1 MDQSSTAKKRLPP
14 RIVLE
19 KAFLRSDSSFDGV
32 FFVGVRSTNVFCRP
46 SCTARK
52 PLRRNVVFFAT
63 AADALFAGFRP
74 CKRCRPLNISDS
86 HPEWVKRL
94 LACVDAQPER
104 KIFDRDL
111 HKMGIEPARARRYF
125 KKHYGLTFQAYSRA
139 RRMGI
144 ALAQIRE
151 GAPLDDVALGFGY
164 SSHSGFRDAF
174 KQAFHLPPGKSRKRD
189 CIVISMMDG
198 PLGPMILGATHEGLC
213 LAEFADRRMFERE
226 IADLRHRLGC
236 AIVPGMNPHLQQAER
251 ELREY
256 FDGKRTEFT
265 VPLVTPGSA
274 FDQKVWRKLRT
285 IPFGRTVSY
294 LELAKRIRNDSAAR
308 AVGNANGHN
317 RISIIIPCHRVT
329 NKNGRLGG
337 YGGGLWRKQW
347 LLNHERDVFA
357 AASSHTNAAQPRN

>member
-1 MDQSSTAKKRLPP
+1 MGASSATQNRLPS
-14 RIVLE
+14 RAVLE
-19 KAFLRSDSSFDGV
+19 KAFRQSDSSFDGV

-52 PLRRNVVFFAT
+52 PLLRNVIFFAT

-74 CKRCRPLNISDS
+74 CKRCRPLNIGDS
-86 HPEWVKRL
+86 HPEWAKRL
-94 LACVDAQPER
+94 LASVDGHPER
-104 KIFDRDL
+104 KIYDRDL
-111 HKMGIEPARARRYF
+111 QKMGIEPARARRYF

-144 ALAQIRE
+144 ALSQVRE
-151 GAPLDDVALGFGY
+151 GAPLDDVVLGFGY

-174 KQAFHLPPGKSRKRD
+174 KRAFRLPPGKSRERD
-189 CIVISMMDG
+189 CIVVSMMDG
-198 PLGPMILGATHEGLC
+198 PLGPMILGATREGLC

-226 IADLRHRLGC
+226 IAELRHHLGC
-236 AIVPGMNPHLQQAER
+236 AMVPGTNSHIQQAER

-285 IPFGRTVSY
+285 IPFGRTLSY
-294 LELAKRIRNDSAAR
+294 LGLAQRVGDACAAR
-308 AVGNANGHN
+308 AVGNANGRN

-347 LLNHERDVFA
+347 LLNHEDDVV
-357 AASSHTNAAQPRN
+357 ASEAPQANAA

>member
-1 MDQSSTAKKRLPP
+1 MDASSVTQSRLPS
-14 RIVLE
+14 RAVLE
-19 KAFLRSDSSFDGV
+19 KAFRQSDSSFDGV

-52 PLRRNVVFFAT
+52 PLPRNVIFFAT
-63 AADALFAGFRP
+63 AVDALFAGFRP
-74 CKRCRPLNISDS
+74 CKRCRPLNIRDS
-86 HPEWVKRL
+86 HPEWAKRL
-94 LACVDAQPER
+94 LASVDAHPER
-104 KIFDRDL
+104 KIYDRDL
-111 HKMGIEPARARRYF
+111 QKMGIEPARARRYF

-144 ALAQIRE
+144 ALSQVRE
-151 GAPLDDVALGFGY
+151 GAPLDDVVLGFGY

-174 KQAFHLPPGKSRKRD
+174 KRAFRLPPGKSRERD
-189 CIVISMMDG
+189 CIVVSMMDG
-198 PLGPMILGATHEGLC
+198 PLGPMILGATQEGLC

-226 IADLRHRLGC
+226 IAELRRRLGC
-236 AIVPGMNPHLQQAER
+236 AMVPGTNPHLQHAER

-285 IPFGRTVSY
+285 IPFARTVSY
-294 LELAKRIRNDSAAR
+294 LELAQRIGDACAAR

-347 LLNHERDVFA
+347 LLNHEHDVVASA
-357 AASSHTNAAQPRN
+357 APQANAA